1 MKSKIM
7 PKHFERRTFVG
18 QVEVRK
24 DNKDNQVATRIS
36 GYAARFY
43 DAKDPATQYE
53 LWSGCIERI
62 MPGAFDSA
70 MSRGDDVR
78 CLFNHNPDNILGRT
92 LSDTCKL
99 SVDKKGLFFECD
111 LPDSPIGQTVAAAIS
126 RGDVSGCSFAFDVLA
141 ATWSEEAADG
151 NEIWYRD
158 ITDVQLYD
166 VGPVTYPAYEA
177 TDVDMASARSS
188 FAEFQKNQPTP
199 DNVKK
204 RRRRLRL
211 S

>member
-1 MKSKIM
+1 M
-7 PKHFERRTFVG
+7 PKTLERRTFVG
-18 QVEVRK
+18 RVEFRK
-24 DNKDNQVATRIS
+24 DGAAATRIS
-36 GYAARFY
+36 GYAARFH
-43 DAKDPATQYE
+43 DPKDDSTQYQ
-53 LWSGCIERI
+53 LWTGCIERI

-70 MSRGDDVR
+70 MSRADDVR

-92 LSDTCKL
+92 VADTCRL

-111 LPDSPIGQTVAAAIS
+111 LPDSPIGQTVAAAIG

-141 ATWSEEAADG
+141 ATWSEQTAGDS
-151 NEIWYRD
+151 EIWYRD

-177 TDVDMASARSS
+177 TDVDLASARSS
-188 FAEFQKNQPTP
+188 FAEFKGKQPGNQPIP
-199 DNVKK
+199 SNV
-204 RRRRLRL
+204 RNARRRLRL